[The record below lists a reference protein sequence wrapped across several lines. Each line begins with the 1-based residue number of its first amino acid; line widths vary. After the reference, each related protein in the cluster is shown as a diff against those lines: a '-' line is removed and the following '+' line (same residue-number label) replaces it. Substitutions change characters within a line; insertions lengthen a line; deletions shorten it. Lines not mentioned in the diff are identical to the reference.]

1 MVLWEEGTGVPEA
14 NFVTCLKNR
23 KCERINGTRKTTQVG
38 VEVQKIKVNVSVS
51 NTDSQIDV

>member
-1 MVLWEEGTGVPEA
+1 MPEA